1 MTAKMIDSE
10 RVLPPCVLHLGCLM
24 LLLVIGWSQA
34 GFAQQPDAPTPQTT
48 AQPDSANTPPAPLP
62 PQPQLPLGGPKV
74 EHLLDKEQHSEVT
87 VGKVPRNIIR
97 DGGHIVVAPLY
108 LRTGDL
114 KWLAPLAGASIA
126 AFATD
131 THTMT
136 QVVSRNPSFN
146 NVSINVSD
154 GLRDGLIAAPI
165 AMAGIGIGTHNE
177 RVRETGLLGS
187 EAMVDAIIVDEIAKL
202 ASFRERP
209 LVDNGQGEFYVAKAG
224 VDSSFVSGHA
234 MVAWSSAAVIAGETH
249 SRWLQVGVYTAAT
262 GVSLTRVM
270 GQEHF
275 PTDVLIGSAAGWLIG
290 HYVYRA
296 HHHKILSIDIH

>member
-1 MTAKMIDSE
+1 M
-10 RVLPPCVLHLGCLM
+10 
-24 LLLVIGWSQA
+24 GWMSYPSV
-34 GFAQQPDAPTPQTT
+34 AQQVEAPSPQTAPPPNSTDAPVP
-48 AQPDSANTPPAPLP
+48 PLP

-87 VGKVPRNIIR
+87 VGKLPRNIIR
-97 DGGHIVVAPLY
+97 DGGHIAVAPLY

-146 NVSINVSD
+146 DVSINVSD
-154 GLRDGLIAAPI
+154 GLRDGFIAAPI

-177 RVRETGLLGS
+177 RVRETGILGS
-187 EAMVDAIIVDEIAKL
+187 EAMIDAIVVDEVVKL

-209 LVDNGQGEFYVAKAG
+209 LVDKGQGEFYVANAG
-224 VDSSFVSGHA
+224 VSSSFVSGHA
-234 MVAWSSAAVIAGETH
+234 MVSWSSAAVIAGETH
-249 SRWLQVGVYTAAT
+249 SRWLQVGVYSAAT
-262 GVSLTRVM
+262 GVSLTRVL
-270 GQEHF
+270 GQQHF

-296 HHHKILSIDIH
+296 HHHKGLPGDIH